1 MDSISLTE
9 AKTKRTAAK
18 ASLTRHKSAIES
30 FDANHGSRHDI
41 IERKKRILELWNL
54 FDVVQ
59 SRIEV
64 LENEEDLSSQDL
76 DLLNAQHEQHRA
88 SFESTYFSVIS
99 RCESLLEHFDQHN
112 IRLSSGSFSTPGANS
127 SARREAHVKLPKIE
141 LPVFSGSYEDWY
153 SYHDMFEQLIH
164 NNQNLSEIEKFHYL
178 RSSLKD
184 KAAEIIKS
192 IETTTDNYKDAWNA
206 IKERFDNKRWI
217 LQRHIKA
224 IFEIAPVTKENHA
237 QLRELLDTILKHL
250 RALKAMGRPTDTWDD
265 LIVHLIISKLDTV
278 TTKAW
283 ETSIP
288 DMEIP
293 TLKSLTDFLSKRCIA
308 LEAISSKSSINQ
320 FAKAKNCSVSNLA
333 TSNLS
338 CPKCKENHPLYYC
351 ETFLKLPVESRIA
364 FAKKV
369 HLCLNC
375 LRSNSHQAKN
385 CTSSSCRK
393 CKGQHNT
400 LLHLSKTTD
409 ANESSNAK
417 TAVTSDTE
425 ISAKPVATQCLS
437 TYQSLGIILSTAIIH
452 VFDCNNHIHSC
463 RVLLDS
469 GSQMNFITQSL
480 ADKLYLNKRQIEIS
494 ISGVTNA
501 NIRANQAT
509 VVHIKSRFNN
519 FSERI
524 ECVVLPKIT
533 QQLPQKFISKQNITI
548 PNNLKLADPDFNVP
562 ADIDMLIGAEIFWK
576 LICAGQIKPSRN
588 KPTLQKTL
596 LGWILSGPTSSIPSN
611 SSSSIISCLA
621 VTEDLNHALSRFWEL
636 DHSISASTLSP
647 EHQSCENLFKD
658 TVKRNS
664 DGRFVVQLPIIPNK
678 LSELGESREIATRRF
693 KCLEKRFVTSPKLH
707 AEYKEFIQE
716 YIQLGHMREV
726 THITN
731 NDSQT
736 YYLPHH
742 AVYKETSTSTKLRVV
757 FDGSCK
763 TTTGISLNDAL
774 LVGPTIQDDLLS
786 ILIRFR
792 MYRYVMTA
800 DVAKMYRQVLIDP
813 NQTSLQRILWRDSSD
828 QPIQT
833 FELLT
838 VTYGTAS
845 AAFLAIRSLRKL
857 AEDNSEKYPVGSGT
871 VLNDF
876 YVDDLVTGADNLQD
890 ASSIK
895 IQTRQLLLE
904 GGFELRKWFSNV
916 PDLQDDQLSNPE
928 KEFVLSSDK
937 ECETRTL
944 GLVWNCTHDH
954 FQFSSISCLPPL
966 ATPTKRQVLS
976 RVALVFDPLGLFG
989 PATVIAKI
997 IIQQLWLLKIGWDE
1011 ALPLDSTTKW
1021 KRYERELPIL
1031 RDMTISR
1038 RAIALSEHINLELH
1052 GFSDASERAYGA
1064 CIYLRATD
1072 AHGNISIR
1080 LLCSKNRVAP
1090 LKSLSIPRLEL
1101 CAALLLAQI
1110 TDKILKRITHKFT
1123 SIYLWTDSTVV
1134 LAWLQSSSRTWSTF
1148 VSNRVGDIQQ
1158 LTTIQDWHHVSSQD
1172 NPADLLSRGIS
1183 PAALPHAHLWWS
1195 GPAWLKLDKGQW
1207 PQFPFTINKRDIPEY
1222 KSSAITSATAT
1233 LPYFDIFE
1241 RFSSF
1246 MKLVRIAAYIFR
1258 FFNKLK
1264 QRIKPDQ
1271 ELQSANNKT
1280 LVITPDETD
1289 HAIKILLKIVQR
1301 LHFPKEL
1308 DSLSRQQNLN
1318 KNSPI
1323 VRLNPFIDA
1332 AGILRVGGRLKLSHL
1347 PYNAKYPALLPGNH
1361 PFSRLIIIHEHEKH
1375 FHAGPHATL
1384 SAVRQNY
1391 WLIAA
1396 RDVVRQITR
1405 KCIVCFRSSPKM
1417 ASTLMG
1423 NLPESRI
1430 TIPERPFEN
1439 CGVDYAGPLYY
1450 KEGLRKTSKLLK
1462 CYIAIFVCF
1471 ASTAVHIELATD
1483 LSTKAFLNVLKRFI
1497 SRRGCPTIIHS
1508 DNGLNFKGAQRELN
1522 ELAALFKNQ
1531 ESHQQIINYVSS
1543 KGIRWRFIPPRAPHH
1558 GGLWEAAVK
1567 GAKRHL
1573 YRVTREAHLRYE
1585 ELETLVIQIEAI
1597 LNSRPL
1603 TPVSSDVADLTP
1615 LTPGHFVIGAPLTSY
1630 PEPSLERIPI
1640 TRLSRWQ
1647 RVEQIRQHFWQRWS
1661 KEYLHYCQQ
1670 RNKWTIKENPL
1681 HIGQMVLLREDS
1693 ASPLSWPLARIVELH
1708 PGNDNIVR
1716 TVTIRTSS
1724 GIYKRPITRLC
1735 VLPFDS
1741 N

>member
-1 MDSISLTE
+1 MTLLN
-9 AKTKRTAAK
+9 A
-18 ASLTRHKSAIES
+18 
-30 FDANHGSRHDI
+30 
-41 IERKKRILELWNL
+41 KKRLLELWNL

-64 LENEEDLSSQDL
+64 LENEEVSSQDS
-76 DLLNAQHEQHRA
+76 DQLNAQHEQHQVPTR
-88 SFESTYFSVIS
+88 TGTLTMIS
-99 RCESLLEHFDQHN
+99 
-112 IRLSSGSFSTPGANS
+112 
-127 SARREAHVKLPKIE
+127 
-141 LPVFSGSYEDWY
+141 
-153 SYHDMFEQLIH
+153 DMFEQLIH
-164 NNQNLSEIEKFHYL
+164 TNQNLSEIEKFHYL

-184 KAAEIIKS
+184 KASEIIKS
-192 IETTTDNYKDAWNA
+192 IETTADNYKDAWNA
-206 IKERFDNKRWI
+206 LKERFDNKRWI

-224 IFEIAPVTKENHA
+224 IFEIAPVTKENYV
-237 QLRELLDTILKHL
+237 QLRELLDTVLKHL
-250 RALKAMGRPTDTWDD
+250 RALKAMRRPTDTWDD

-278 TTKAW
+278 TNKAW

-288 DMEIP
+288 DKEIP
-293 TLKSLTDFLSKRCIA
+293 TLKSLTDFLSKRCSA
-308 LEAISSKSSINQ
+308 LEAIFSKSSINQ
-320 FAKAKNCSVSNLA
+320 SVNSSKAVAKLKNSSVSNLA

-611 SSSSIISCLA
+611 SSSSIISCS
-621 VTEDLNHALSRFWEL
+621 VTEELNHALSRFWEL
-636 DHSISASTLSP
+636 DYSISSSIFSP
-647 EHQSCENLFKD
+647 EPQACENLFKD

-742 AVYKETSTSTKLRVV
+742 AVYKETSTSTKLRMV

-763 TTTGISLNDAL
+763 TTTGVSLNDAL

-792 MYRYVMTA
+792 MFRYVMTA

-857 AEDNSEKYPVGSGT
+857 AEDNSEKYPVGSRT

-895 IQTRQLLLE
+895 IQTRLLLLE
-904 GGFELRKWFSNV
+904 GGFELRKWFFNV
-916 PDLQDDQLSNPE
+916 PDFQEDQLSNPE
-928 KEFVLSSDK
+928 REFVLSSDK

-966 ATPTKRQVLS
+966 ATPTKRQILS
-976 RVALVFDPLGLFG
+976 RVALVFDPLELFG

-997 IIQQLWLLKIGWDE
+997 IIQQLWLLKI
-1011 ALPLDSTTKW
+1011 
-1021 KRYERELPIL
+1021 
-1031 RDMTISR
+1031 
-1038 RAIALSEHINLELH
+1038 
-1052 GFSDASERAYGA
+1052 
-1064 CIYLRATD
+1064 
-1072 AHGNISIR
+1072 
-1080 LLCSKNRVAP
+1080 
-1090 LKSLSIPRLEL
+1090 
-1101 CAALLLAQI
+1101 
-1110 TDKILKRITHKFT
+1110 
-1123 SIYLWTDSTVV
+1123 
-1134 LAWLQSSSRTWSTF
+1134 
-1148 VSNRVGDIQQ
+1148 
-1158 LTTIQDWHHVSSQD
+1158 
-1172 NPADLLSRGIS
+1172 
-1183 PAALPHAHLWWS
+1183 
-1195 GPAWLKLDKGQW
+1195 
-1207 PQFPFTINKRDIPEY
+1207 
-1222 KSSAITSATAT
+1222 
-1233 LPYFDIFE
+1233 
-1241 RFSSF
+1241 
-1246 MKLVRIAAYIFR
+1246 
-1258 FFNKLK
+1258 
-1264 QRIKPDQ
+1264 
-1271 ELQSANNKT
+1271 
-1280 LVITPDETD
+1280 
-1289 HAIKILLKIVQR
+1289 
-1301 LHFPKEL
+1301 
-1308 DSLSRQQNLN
+1308 
-1318 KNSPI
+1318 
-1323 VRLNPFIDA
+1323 
-1332 AGILRVGGRLKLSHL
+1332 
-1347 PYNAKYPALLPGNH
+1347 
-1361 PFSRLIIIHEHEKH
+1361 
-1375 FHAGPHATL
+1375 
-1384 SAVRQNY
+1384 
-1391 WLIAA
+1391 
-1396 RDVVRQITR
+1396 
-1405 KCIVCFRSSPKM
+1405 
-1417 ASTLMG
+1417 
-1423 NLPESRI
+1423 
-1430 TIPERPFEN
+1430 
-1439 CGVDYAGPLYY
+1439 
-1450 KEGLRKTSKLLK
+1450 
-1462 CYIAIFVCF
+1462 
-1471 ASTAVHIELATD
+1471 
-1483 LSTKAFLNVLKRFI
+1483 
-1497 SRRGCPTIIHS
+1497 
-1508 DNGLNFKGAQRELN
+1508 GAQRELN

-1585 ELETLVIQIEAI
+1585 ELETLVIQIETI

-1615 LTPGHFVIGAPLTSY
+1615 LTPGHFLIGASLTSY
-1630 PEPSLERIPI
+1630 LEPSLERIPI

-1670 RNKWTIKENPL
+1670 RNKWTTKENPL
-1681 HIGQMVLLREDS
+1681 HVGQMVLLRENS
-1693 ASPLSWPLARIVELH
+1693 ASPLSWPLARIVEVH
-1708 PGNDNIVR
+1708 PGNDDIVR

-1724 GIYKRPITRLC
+1724 GIYKRPITRL
-1735 VLPFDS
+1735 
-1741 N
+1741 

>member
-1 MDSISLTE
+1 M
-9 AKTKRTAAK
+9 R
-18 ASLTRHKSAIES
+18 
-30 FDANHGSRHDI
+30 
-41 IERKKRILELWNL
+41 
-54 FDVVQ
+54 
-59 SRIEV
+59 
-64 LENEEDLSSQDL
+64 
-76 DLLNAQHEQHRA
+76 
-88 SFESTYFSVIS
+88 
-99 RCESLLEHFDQHN
+99 
-112 IRLSSGSFSTPGANS
+112 
-127 SARREAHVKLPKIE
+127 
-141 LPVFSGSYEDWY
+141 
-153 SYHDMFEQLIH
+153 
-164 NNQNLSEIEKFHYL
+164 
-178 RSSLKD
+178 
-184 KAAEIIKS
+184 
-192 IETTTDNYKDAWNA
+192 
-206 IKERFDNKRWI
+206 
-217 LQRHIKA
+217 
-224 IFEIAPVTKENHA
+224 
-237 QLRELLDTILKHL
+237 
-250 RALKAMGRPTDTWDD
+250 RPTDTWDD
-265 LIVHLIISKLDTV
+265 LIVHLIILKLDTV

-293 TLKSLTDFLSKRCIA
+293 TLKSLADFLSKRCSA
-308 LEAISSKSSINQ
+308 LEAISSKSLINH
-320 FAKAKNCSVSNLA
+320 FAKSKNSWVSNLA

-351 ETFLKLPVESRIA
+351 EAFLKLPVESRIA
-364 FAKKV
+364 FTKKV
-369 HLCLNC
+369 HFCLNC
-375 LRSNSHQAKN
+375 LRSHSHQAKN
-385 CTSSSCRK
+385 CTSSTCRK

-400 LLHLSKTTD
+400 LLHLSKSAD
-409 ANESSNAK
+409 ANELSNAK
-417 TAVTSDTE
+417 AAVTSDTE
-425 ISAKPVATQCLS
+425 TSAKPVATQCLS
-437 TYQSLGIILSTAIIH
+437 THQSLGIILSTAIIH
-452 VFDCNNHIHSC
+452 VFDCNKHIHSC

-480 ADKLYLNKRQIEIS
+480 ADKLCLNKRQIEIS

-501 NIRANQAT
+501 NFRANQST
-509 VVHIKSRFNN
+509 VEHIKSRFNN

-524 ECVVLPKIT
+524 ECIVLPKIT

-548 PNNLKLADPDFNVP
+548 PNNLKFADPDFNIP

-576 LICAGQIKPSRN
+576 LICAGQIKTSGN
-588 KPTLQKTL
+588 QPTLQKTL
-596 LGWILSGPTSSIPSN
+596 LGWILSGPTASIPTNSN
-611 SSSSIISCLA
+611 SSIISCLA

-636 DHSISASTLSP
+636 DHSISSSTLSP
-647 EHQSCENLFKD
+647 EHLACENLFKD
-658 TVKRNS
+658 TVKRNC
-664 DGRFVVQLPIIPNK
+664 DGRFVVQLPIIPDK

-693 KCLEKRFVTSPKLH
+693 KSLEKRFVTSPKLH
-707 AEYKEFIQE
+707 VEYKRFIQE

-726 THITN
+726 SHTTDN
-731 NDSQT
+731 ASKM

-763 TTTGISLNDAL
+763 TTTGISYA
-774 LVGPTIQDDLLS
+774 
-786 ILIRFR
+786 
-792 MYRYVMTA
+792 MTA

-857 AEDNSEKYPVGSGT
+857 AEDSSEKYPVGSKT
-871 VLNDF
+871 VLDDF

-890 ASSIK
+890 ASTIK

-904 GGFELRKWFSNV
+904 GGFELRKWSSNV
-916 PDLQDDQLSNPE
+916 PDLQDNQVSNPE

-937 ECETRTL
+937 ECKTRTL

-954 FQFSSISCLPPL
+954 FQFSSVACLPPL
-966 ATPTKRQVLS
+966 AALTKRKVLS

-989 PATVIAKI
+989 SATVIAKI
-997 IIQQLWLLKIGWDE
+997 IIQELWHLKLGWDE
-1011 ALPLDSTTKW
+1011 ALPLNLSTKW
-1021 KRYERELPIL
+1021 KRYEHELPIL
-1031 RDMTISR
+1031 RDISISR
-1038 RAIALSEHINLELH
+1038 RAITLNEYISLELH
-1052 GFSDASERAYGA
+1052 GFADASERAYGA
-1064 CIYLRATD
+1064 CIYLRAIN
-1072 AHGNISIR
+1072 ANGNISVG

-1090 LKSLSIPRLEL
+1090 LKSLFIPRLEL
-1101 CAALLLAQI
+1101 CAALLLAQL
-1110 TDKILKRITHKFT
+1110 TDKILKRITHKIT
-1123 SIYLWTDSTVV
+1123 SIYLWTDSTIV

-1158 LTTIQDWHHVSSQD
+1158 LTAIQDWHHVSTQD

-1183 PAALPHAHLWWS
+1183 PAALSHTLLWWS
-1195 GPAWLKLDKGQW
+1195 GPAWLKLDKEQW

-1222 KSSAITSATAT
+1222 KSSAITSATAASSS
-1233 LPYFDIFE
+1233 FDIFE

-1246 MKLVRIAAYIFR
+1246 MKLVRIVAYIFR
-1258 FFNKLK
+1258 FFNELK
-1264 QRIKPDQ
+1264 QRIKSDQ
-1271 ELQSANNKT
+1271 EPQSANNTT

-1289 HAIKILLKIVQR
+1289 HAIKTLLKIVQR

-1308 DSLSRQQNLN
+1308 ESLSRQQNLN

-1323 VRLNPFIDA
+1323 LRLNPFIDA

-1347 PYNAKYPALLPGNH
+1347 LYNAKYPALMPGNH
-1361 PFSRLIIIHEHEKH
+1361 PFSRLIILHEHEKH

-1405 KCIVCFRSSPKM
+1405 KCVVYFRSSPKM

-1462 CYIAIFVCF
+1462 CYIAIFICF

-1483 LSTKAFLNVLKRFI
+1483 LSTQAFLNVLKRFI
-1497 SRRGCPTIIHS
+1497 SRRGCPTIIYS
-1508 DNGLNFKGAQRELN
+1508 DNGLNFKGAERKLN

-1531 ESHQQIINYVSS
+1531 ESHQQIVNYASS
-1543 KGIRWRFIPPRAPHH
+1543 KGIKWRFIPPRAPHH

-1573 YRVTREAHLRYE
+1573 Y
-1585 ELETLVIQIEAI
+1585 
-1597 LNSRPL
+1597 
-1603 TPVSSDVADLTP
+1603 
-1615 LTPGHFVIGAPLTSY
+1615 
-1630 PEPSLERIPI
+1630 
-1640 TRLSRWQ
+1640 
-1647 RVEQIRQHFWQRWS
+1647 
-1661 KEYLHYCQQ
+1661 
-1670 RNKWTIKENPL
+1670 
-1681 HIGQMVLLREDS
+1681 
-1693 ASPLSWPLARIVELH
+1693 
-1708 PGNDNIVR
+1708 
-1716 TVTIRTSS
+1716 
-1724 GIYKRPITRLC
+1724 
-1735 VLPFDS
+1735 
-1741 N
+1741 